1 MEICGALCYE
11 VVILVVAQQ
20 KVDTRVFL
28 DVNLEDCCHVG
39 FREKPRGMLTPSFGW
54 YRTGTSAP
62 ATNWQGLRYLY
73 LRTLQGPP
81 AFVYS

>member
-28 DVNLEDCCHVG
+28 DVNLADAEFRLVQDCQDRYFGTCNKLAGIEV
-39 FREKPRGMLTPSFGW
+39 PLPS
-54 YRTGTSAP
+54 
-62 ATNWQGLRYLY
+62 Y

-81 AFVYS
+81 AFVYA